1 MLVTSIG
8 FPNPRSTEWVVLNGS
23 LDNIIFPM
31 ELEEILQ
38 TKEDSLGVANFPN
51 AVRAIDRTLIPII
64 GTSEDDEQV
73 F

>member
-1 MLVTSIG
+1 
-8 FPNPRSTEWVVLNGS
+8 
-23 LDNIIFPM
+23 M